1 MNDASFNEKE
11 KIKVNAYKAKKKE
24 NHSQAEKIT
33 QCKNERL
40 RKQKYIFKKG
50 KKQMSDNNNI
60 EAATL
65 INITNSYKTPQS
77 LRKSIIRICEKL
89 PNSPLKKQ
97 AVIKTLVKK
106 SGIIH
111 SEKLLPVIKYHSL

>member
-1 MNDASFNEKE
+1 
-11 KIKVNAYKAKKKE
+11 
-24 NHSQAEKIT
+24 
-33 QCKNERL
+33 
-40 RKQKYIFKKG
+40 
-50 KKQMSDNNNI
+50 MSDNNNI

-77 LRKSIIRICEKL
+77 LRKSIIRICAKL

-106 SGIIH
+106 SRIIH